1 MVIWS
6 RLLRAYITIVKSEKS
21 RGIYKSSFAFHSPF
35 PIPPSFAT
43 YWSWKCKLIL
53 RCSYWWQRYKLLSKY
68 DEGVWFTDDAWFGIT
83 PESVAKFVLQ
93 PRRYPSPVP
102 HP

>member
-21 RGIYKSSFAFHSPF
+21 RGIYKSSSTFHSL
-35 PIPPSFAT
+35 SFT
-43 YWSWKCKLIL
+43 TESWKCTLIL
-53 RCSYWWQRYKLLSKY
+53 RYSYWWQRYKLLSKY

-93 PRRYPSPVP
+93 TRRYPSPVP